1 MRGGAD
7 RKRPTKATE
16 TRGHRE
22 HLRVFFSVSR
32 CFAMNLWQYAWPL
45 TLKKVMYPAAVE
57 KARSDWSPVQ
67 VSIAPGPVRP
77 VY

>member
-1 MRGGAD
+1 
-7 RKRPTKATE
+7 
-16 TRGHRE
+16 
-22 HLRVFFSVSR
+22 
-32 CFAMNLWQYAWPL
+32 MNLWQYAWPL